1 MEKLPVTMI
10 ITWSIWA
17 VKGQRLVVIDH
28 WPALICSAVWNSGAL
43 KTFFPT
49 QKKMTYFVSRF
60 AVIKTL
66 NSKTELWNN
75 WYTNPTFYV
84 FLFFLFFF
92 LHIHSKKRS
101 YLAKANYINQKNSE
115 EQKNK
120 MLLCNFNH
128 FCDNMFCT
136 SNFWLIVF

>member
-28 WPALICSAVWNSGAL
+28 WPALICSAVWYSGAL
-43 KTFFPT
+43 KTFFST

-66 NSKTELWNN
+66 NSKTEPWNN

-84 FLFFLFFF
+84 FLFFLF
-92 LHIHSKKRS
+92 LSYIYTQRKEVTWLKLTILIRKIQKSKK
-101 YLAKANYINQKNSE
+101 AKCCCAILIISVTICFA
-115 EQKNK
+115 
-120 MLLCNFNH
+120 LLIF
-128 FCDNMFCT
+128 D
-136 SNFWLIVF
+136 L